1 MINNLIN
8 ENKWIIIAFAPGSY
22 GYKLGKW
29 LANNQIVF
37 VDHNMFVMTHYAN
50 DLLKT
55 NHSYLGCFSDVLL
68 SSGQQE
74 DIIKKELVG
83 HFPDFN
89 LIKKILAD
97 STTIPNKK
105 HNNKHLIL
113 THYSQY
119 RVLYELSKMFNNSKV
134 IRIIFESHEQ
144 AIDAINRKRSLDNQK
159 FDLNNDWGD
168 LCDNYFPF
176 LNEFKFSIDIPVNKV
191 EKLELDFLKELI

>member
-1 MINNLIN
+1 MINDLIDN
-8 ENKWIIIAFAPGSY
+8 DKWIIIAFAPGSY

-29 LANNQIVF
+29 LVNNQLST
-37 VDHNMFVMTHYAN
+37 VDHNMFDMISYTN
-50 DLLKT
+50 DLLKN
-55 NHSYLGCFSDVLL
+55 NHSYLGCFSDILL

-74 DIIKKELVG
+74 DTIKKELVG

-89 LIKKILAD
+89 LIKKILAN
-97 STTIPNKK
+97 SNTIPKK
-105 HNNKHLIL
+105 THNNTHLIL
-113 THYSQY
+113 THYTQY

-134 IRIIFESHEQ
+134 IRIIFESHDQ
-144 AIDAINRKRSLDNQK
+144 AIGAIKRKRSLDNQK

-191 EKLELDFLKELI
+191 EKLELDFLKELL